1 MTKIT
6 AWILSVVLV
15 IGGALVAFV
24 PFGNPL
30 SKYLVTKNAETY
42 IQEKYQETDY
52 EIESVNYD
60 FKTGNYYVQ
69 VQSPSSGDSSFTIY
83 AGTNGKI
90 GYDTYEDAV
99 LQKWNTANRINNEYW
114 NRTKT
119 LLESE
124 KFPYNQHIAFGNI
137 EFADSDTPVG
147 ADVPKYAISTSEL
160 ELDGVYDINEM
171 GAKAGHLTIYI
182 YDDDV
187 SIERLTEILLGI
199 KGLFVKEDINFYI
212 IDCILEYPRP
222 EDDGPWKEGR
232 VEVMNFLYSDI
243 YEEGLKDRV
252 EESNKKAQEYYKE
265 QDEIKVQEMT

>member
-1 MTKIT
+1 MGNMYYNGTIE
-6 AWILSVVLV
+6 IDNENM
-15 IGGALVAFV
+15 FV
-24 PFGNPL
+24 
-30 SKYLVTKNAETY
+30 
-42 IQEKYQETDY
+42 
-52 EIESVNYD
+52 EIEVHATASGYYIPGDSFGYGCNPPDEDFEIEDVAYD

-69 VQSPSSGDSSFTIY
+69 VMSPSSGDSSFTIY

-114 NRTKT
+114 NTTKA

-187 SIERLTEILLGI
+187 SIERLSEILLGI
-199 KGLFVKEDINFYI
+199 RKLFDEKNVSFYV

-232 VEVMNFLYSDI
+232 VEVMSFLYDDI
-243 YEEGLKDRV
+243 YEYGLNERV
-252 EESNKKAQEYYKE
+252 NESNEKAKAYYEAMDALK
-265 QDEIKVQEMT
+265 

>member
-1 MTKIT
+1 MAKIT
-6 AWILSVVLV
+6 AWFTSVVLV
-15 IGGALVAFV
+15 VVGALVAFV

-30 SKYLVTKNAETY
+30 SKYLVTKNAESY
-42 IQEKYQETDY
+42 IAENYQNTDY
-52 EIESVNYD
+52 EIEDVAYD

-99 LQKWNTANRINNEYW
+99 SQKWNTANRINNEYW
-114 NRTKT
+114 NTTKA

-147 ADVPKYAISTSEL
+147 ADVPKYAIFTSEL

-182 YDDDV
+182 YDEDV
-187 SIERLTEILLGI
+187 SVSRLSEILLGI
-199 KGLFVKEDINFYI
+199 KGLFDKESVSFYI
-212 IDCILEYPRP
+212 IDCVLEYPRA
-222 EDDGPWKEGR
+222 EDGSAAKDDR
-232 VEVMNFLYSDI
+232 VEVMNFLYGDI
-243 YEEGLKDRV
+243 YEEDLEERV
-252 EESNKKAQEYYKE
+252 AESDKKAKEYYAAMDAEKL
-265 QDEIKVQEMT
+265 Q